1 LTSQNHMT
9 NYFRKAKE
17 HGVQWQLSRSC
28 RLTCTSGRVAA
39 QFHRHG
45 NCTTVSKTKYIGEC
59 CGCFTAYDVK
69 RSHSIYLER
78 QHLPYTHLE
87 KIASRTISMVEV
99 CLHLNA
105 QSRSFL
111 LSYVSER
118 VYFPSASLV
127 KVLATTD
134 DICSLVIGLNGCSYL
149 RHVCQNNF
157 GVFIFCK
164 PSYFHL
170 HFALVASGELM

>member
-1 LTSQNHMT
+1 MATVDTVVLCKLQAACISKITIELTTFLPCSLM
-9 NYFRKAKE
+9 
-17 HGVQWQLSRSC
+17 
-28 RLTCTSGRVAA
+28 
-39 QFHRHG
+39 
-45 NCTTVSKTKYIGEC
+45 SKTKYIGEC
-59 CGCFTAYDVK
+59 CGCFMACDVK
-69 RSHSIYLER
+69 RSRSIDLEK

-99 CLHLNA
+99 CLHA

-111 LSYVSER
+111 LPYVSER
-118 VYFPSASLV
+118 VYLPSTSLV

-134 DICSLVIGLNGCSYL
+134 DVCSLVNGLNGCSYL
-149 RHVCQNNF
+149 RYVCHHNF

-164 PSYFHL
+164 TIYFHL